1 MDRTELAARLVAAAD
16 TAEREALLRQNSAL
30 ADCSLAYALK
40 DICIDGFISNPASA
54 TGAARSLKLLAH
66 LNPDAEITAL
76 AAWGAGFEA
85 LINGQIER
93 ALSHL
98 DDARSRFLSQEKPHQ
113 AAATQVLKLYALAL
127 LGRYDEAIECG
138 LGARQVLD
146 AYQDQVAAGVIEQ
159 NIGNIYIRRDS
170 YERGEQFLRAARE
183 RFAALGDQ
191 KRLAQ
196 IDNNLALTHTLQH
209 KFRSAERLYDEALR
223 RAEVSGL
230 AVTQAEI
237 EASMGNLALF
247 QGHYTSALDLLERS
261 RRRYAALGMPHQS
274 AVAEQEIADAYL
286 ELNLAPEAAEIYE
299 RVTETFAGLGMQGE
313 RARALA
319 QHGRAKIL
327 LGHTRQAH
335 ALLAEARK
343 LYAAEGNRVGEA
355 MVTLTEAQL
364 HHAEGSYAKAR
375 RAARRA
381 EAPLAEANTW
391 RHLLMARWLRGE
403 CARAAGNLRQAR
415 TLLRAT
421 LRDAESQAQPQV
433 AQRCYTSLGLIARAE
448 GDAASAE
455 AYLKEAIALIEELRA
470 PLPAEGF
477 RTAFFSDKLTPYDE
491 MVRLCLEA
499 GPSQGTREREALGF
513 VERARSRALVDAL
526 AGAPESLPQP
536 RDSFEA
542 ELMARLE
549 ELREELNWFYS
560 RINRPWQGEPGRSA
574 TDMLALHEAVREREA
589 RTLEIT
595 RQLQQRRGEAGV
607 FLSRVESL
615 DIDRL
620 QNHLGPHTALVE
632 YTSLDGELLA
642 FILTDERLEAVRH
655 LPSEE
660 EVGAALEQFR
670 FQIETLRHGA
680 QALRKYLPELA
691 LRARR
696 HLETLY
702 DLLLRP
708 IEERLGGRRLAV
720 VPHRALHYVPFHALH
735 DGKGYV
741 IERREV
747 SYAPSAIVLTHCLDR
762 SEHQF
767 DSALLLGVADEQTPR
782 IRDEIGLLAP
792 LFSES
797 VSLLDEAATIRAL
810 REHAGGADVLHLA
823 CHGQF
828 RPENPLFSSLRLAD
842 GWLTVGDAYSLALR
856 RCGLVTLSACETGV
870 SAVAPGDEL
879 TGLARGFFSAG
890 APSLLLSLWTVDD
903 EATARLMA
911 RFYERLRAG
920 ARPSTALRQA
930 QLGLFEEQPHP
941 FFWSPFVLVGRW

>member
-16 TAEREALLRQNSAL
+16 TAELEALLRKNSARADSAL
-30 ADCSLAYALK
+30 AYVLK

-54 TGAARSLKLLAH
+54 TGAARALNVLAH
-66 LNPDAEITAL
+66 LNPDPEVIAL
-76 AAWGAGFEA
+76 SAWAAGFES
-85 LINGQIER
+85 LINGQIES
-93 ALSHL
+93 ALKHL
-98 DDARSRFLSQEKPHQ
+98 DDARARFLSQDKPHQ

-146 AYQDQVAAGVIEQ
+146 AHQDQVAAGVIEQ

-183 RFAALGDQ
+183 RFAALDDQ

-223 RAEVSGL
+223 RAEAAGL

-247 QGHYTSALDLLERS
+247 QGRYTNALDLLERS

-274 AVAEQEIADAYL
+274 AVAEQEIADAYM

-319 QHGRAKIL
+319 QHGRATIL
-327 LGHTRQAH
+327 LGRTRQAH
-335 ALLAEARK
+335 ALLTEARK

-364 HHAEGSYAKAR
+364 HHAEGSYARAK

-403 CARAAGNLRQAR
+403 CARAEGHLRQAS

-433 AQRCYTSLGLIARAE
+433 AQRCYTSLGLIARAA
-448 GDAASAE
+448 GDTAAAE

-491 MVRLCLEA
+491 MIRLCLEA
-499 GPSQGTREREALGF
+499 DGTPGGRAQEALGF

-526 AGAPESLPQP
+526 AGAPDYLPQP

-542 ELMARLE
+542 ELLARLE

-560 RINRPWQGEPGRSA
+560 QINRPLQGEASRSPG
-574 TDMLALHEAVREREA
+574 DMAALHEAVREREA

-595 RQLQQRRGEAGV
+595 RQLQQRRGDAGA
-607 FLSRVESL
+607 LLAHVETL

-620 QNHLGPHTALVE
+620 QSHLGKQTALVE

-642 FILTDERLEAVRH
+642 FVLTDERVEVVRH
-655 LPSEE
+655 LCREE

-680 QALRKYLPELA
+680 EALRKYLPELTV
-691 LRARR
+691 RARS

-708 IEERLGGRRLAV
+708 VEERLGERRLAV

-735 DGKGYV
+735 DGAGYV
-741 IERREV
+741 VERREV
-747 SYAPSAIVLTHCLDR
+747 SYSPSAIVLTHCLDR
-762 SEHQF
+762 SEHSF

-782 IRDEIGLLAP
+782 IRDEIKRLAP

-797 VSLLDEAATIRAL
+797 VSLLDEAATIQAL
-810 REHAGGADVLHLA
+810 REHASRADVLHLA

-828 RPENPLFSSLRLAD
+828 RPDNPLFSSLRLAD
-842 GWLTVGDAYSLALR
+842 GWLTVGDAYGLALS
-856 RCGLVTLSACETGV
+856 CGLVTLSACETGV

-879 TGLARGFFSAG
+879 IGLARGFFSAG
-890 APSLLLSLWTVDD
+890 APTLLLSLWTVDD
-903 EATARLMA
+903 EATACLMA
-911 RFYERLRAG
+911 GFYERLRAG
-920 ARPSTALRQA
+920 AGPSTALRHA
-930 QLGLFEEQPHP
+930 QLSLLEQQPHP